1 VAQNAKDQIKYQREV
16 RLEQFLKNAQDRR
29 SFLTGAG
36 RGASVLALAPLLA
49 SVATETAAAAPTGGK
64 YDFDTPYNR
73 LGTDSVHWDLPK
85 RTEHMSKIIAG
96 MGVADMDFRCAPSIM
111 AGLRKRMEHEN
122 WGYVDMDAPGPAA
135 FMQGIIDWNKRR
147 YGINVINHSNLGIG
161 TGVHSGLVAALRAFS
176 PPGSKVL
183 MITPIYNGFY
193 YDLPFTNTVA
203 NESQMKYVN
212 GKYEIDWDD
221 LERRMTPDTKTMIL
235 CNPNNPTGNAWTK
248 AELNRIGELCL
259 KHKVIILSD
268 EIHCDFVTKGQKY
281 TPISTLDNKDI
292 VNNSITFKS
301 GSKSFSLAGMKC
313 AWFFSTNPELF
324 KRTAAMDRAD
334 LNTLGM
340 IAEQSAYAGGE
351 DWLNS
356 CVDYIDANHDY
367 VGQYIKAN
375 IPMIKMGQKAQS
387 TYLVWLDTTE
397 IGQKIGAQKLADAEN
412 KKPQPIS
419 VLTGKPTVVTVDDI
433 VGHWFAKNAFVALNP
448 GNTYGKG
455 GLNHMRM
462 NIATARPTLK
472 AALDSMAGALK
483 NLA

>member
-1 VAQNAKDQIKYQREV
+1 MEHV
-16 RLEQFLKNAQDRR
+16 LKNAQNRR

-49 SVATETAAAAPTGGK
+49 SAATETAAAAPTGGK

-96 MGVADMDFRCAPSIM
+96 MGVADMDFRCAPSIT

-147 YGINVINHSNLGIG
+147 YGINVINHNNLGIG

-193 YDLPFTNTVA
+193 YDLPFTDTVA

-212 GKYEIDWDD
+212 GKYEIDWED

-235 CNPNNPTGNAWTK
+235 CNPNNPTGNAWSK
-248 AELNRIGELCL
+248 ADLNRIGELCL
-259 KHKVIILSD
+259 KHKIIILSD

-281 TPISTLDNKDI
+281 TPISMVTALRNAS
-292 VNNSITFKS
+292 NSI
-301 GSKSFSLAGMKC
+301 GIGGEYLDRGHVLLAVEIGLLLRQRHEHE
-313 AWFFSTNPELF
+313 AGVIL
-324 KRTAAMDRAD
+324 RHAD
-334 LNTLGM
+334 L
-340 IAEQSAYAGGE
+340 E
-351 DWLNS
+351 
-356 CVDYIDANHDY
+356 HRR
-367 VGQYIKAN
+367 
-375 IPMIKMGQKAQS
+375 P
-387 TYLVWLDTTE
+387 
-397 IGQKIGAQKLADAEN
+397 
-412 KKPQPIS
+412 
-419 VLTGKPTVVTVDDI
+419 
-433 VGHWFAKNAFVALNP
+433 AL
-448 GNTYGKG
+448 
-455 GLNHMRM
+455 
-462 NIATARPTLK
+462 
-472 AALDSMAGALK
+472 
-483 NLA
+483 

>member
-1 VAQNAKDQIKYQREV
+1 MGH
-16 RLEQFLKNAQDRR
+16 DRR
-29 SFLTGAG
+29 AFLRRAG
-36 RGASVLALAPLLA
+36 MSGSVLALGPLAASIAASAPA
-49 SVATETAAAAPTGGK
+49 AAAAPGK

-73 LGTDSVHWDLPK
+73 LGTDSVHWDQPK
-85 RTEHMSKIIAG
+85 RDEHMSKIIAG
-96 MGVADMDFRCAPSIM
+96 MGVADMDFRCAPAIM

-122 WGYVDMDAPGPAA
+122 WGYIDMDSPGPQA

-161 TGVHSGLVAALRAFS
+161 TGVHSGLVAALRAFA
-176 PPGSKVL
+176 PKGSKVL

-193 YDLPFTNTVA
+193 YDLPFTDTVA
-203 NESQMKYVN
+203 NESEMKYAD
-212 GKYEIDWDD
+212 GKYQIDWDD
-221 LERRMTPDTKTMIL
+221 LERRAAMPDNKTMIL
-235 CNPNNPTGNAWTK
+235 CNPNNPTGNVWTK
-248 AELNRIGELCL
+248 EELNRIGEICL
-259 KHKVIILSD
+259 KHKVVILSD

-324 KRTAAMDRAD
+324 KRTAAKDRAD

-340 IAEQSAYAGGE
+340 IAEQSAHNGGE
-351 DWLNS
+351 DWLNQ
-356 CVDYIDANHDY
+356 CVAYIDGNHDFAQ
-367 VGQYIKAN
+367 QYIKAN
-375 IPMIKMGQKAQS
+375 IPMLKVGQKAQG
-387 TYLVWLDTTE
+387 TYLMWLDTSAVVE
-397 IGQKIGAQKLADAEN
+397 KIGAKKLADAEN

-419 VLTGKPTVVTVDDI
+419 MLTGKPTVVTVDNM
-433 VGHWFAKNAFVALNP
+433 VVHWFAKNAYVALNP

-462 NIATARPTLK
+462 NIGTSRQTIK

>member
-1 VAQNAKDQIKYQREV
+1 MEQSLKYG
-16 RLEQFLKNAQDRR
+16 QDRR
-29 SFLTGAG
+29 AFLTNAG
-36 RGASVLALAPLLA
+36 RSASVLALAPLLA
-49 SVATETAAAAPTGGK
+49 SVGAEAAAAAPMSGK

-96 MGVADMDFRCAPSIM
+96 MGVADMDFRCAPAIM
-111 AGLRKRMEHEN
+111 SGLRKRMEHEN
-122 WGYVDMDAPGPAA
+122 WGYIDMDSSGPQA
-135 FMQGIIDWNKRR
+135 FIQGIIDWNKKR
-147 YGINVINHSNLGIG
+147 YGINVINHNNLGIG
-161 TGVHSGLVAALRAFS
+161 TGVHSGLVAALRAIS

-203 NESQMKYVN
+203 NESQMKYVD
-212 GKYEIDWDD
+212 GKYQIDWDD

-248 AELNRIGELCL
+248 ADLNRIGELCL
-259 KHKVIILSD
+259 KHKIIILSD

-313 AWFFSTNPELF
+313 AWFFSTNPDLF

-351 DWLNS
+351 DWLNQ
-356 CVDYIDANHDY
+356 CVDYIDANHDFTQ
-367 VGQYIKAN
+367 QYIKAN
-375 IPMIKMGQKAQS
+375 IPMLKVGRRGRIHLSGLAGYHRGWTEDRRPEAGRRGKQEAAADQHAHRQAHRGDGGRYRRPLVRQECLCGAQS
-387 TYLVWLDTTE
+387 
-397 IGQKIGAQKLADAEN
+397 GQHLWQGRPQSHAHEHRHRPSNFEGGAGQHGRGLEE
-412 KKPQPIS
+412 
-419 VLTGKPTVVTVDDI
+419 
-433 VGHWFAKNAFVALNP
+433 P
-448 GNTYGKG
+448 G
-455 GLNHMRM
+455 LRDC
-462 NIATARPTLK
+462 R
-472 AALDSMAGALK
+472 GALS
-483 NLA
+483 AP